1 MAPAKQI
8 RSSFIHHIPT
18 TISSAKGK
26 PSNPLLVSTCL
37 ISSYF
42 VPCQSSA
49 SNIPNV
55 LVELSEPKSY
65 PKSNEHQLLIQSL
78 FEIGMKNLDHFF
90 TDDVVEDQ
98 FLMQTLASFAYSWNA
113 FNSLRATYDLS
124 SKKNRKSL
132 LKDNLHDI
140 DLLCN
145 ELVNLI
151 KQCLDRKKSTSMN
164 LSMLSQTYMEKL
176 EVVKEI
182 IAKVGQIKAKVSD
195 HSLVF

>member
-1 MAPAKQI
+1 MPVFSIEYSKPAGWIIGAKKLSKIQWTSVTYPVSI
-8 RSSFIHHIPT
+8 WDRHEELRSLLYWWCGGGSVFDANSRIVCVLLERLQFIEGNVWSFL
-18 TISSAKGK
+18 K
-26 PSNPLLVSTCL
+26 
-37 ISSYF
+37 
-42 VPCQSSA
+42 
-49 SNIPNV
+49 
-55 LVELSEPKSY
+55 E
-65 PKSNEHQLLIQSL
+65 
-78 FEIGMKNLDHFF
+78 
-90 TDDVVEDQ
+90 
-98 FLMQTLASFAYSWNA
+98 
-113 FNSLRATYDLS
+113 
-124 SKKNRKSL
+124 NRKSL